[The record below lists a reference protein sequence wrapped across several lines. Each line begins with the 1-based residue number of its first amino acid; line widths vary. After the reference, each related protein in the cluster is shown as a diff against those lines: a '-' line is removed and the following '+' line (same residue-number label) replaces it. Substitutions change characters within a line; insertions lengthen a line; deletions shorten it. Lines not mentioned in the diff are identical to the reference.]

1 MPPALAHNN
10 GFDAIVVGS
19 GFGGAVTACR
29 LAEAGAEVLVL
40 ERGMPYPPGSFPR
53 TPRGMRSNFWDP
65 SAGLHG
71 LFDVWSFSHV
81 TALVASGLGGGSLI
95 YANVMLPKP
104 PESFVWHDPRSGAD
118 RPWPIDRG
126 ALDPHYERVADVLRP
141 QAYPIERE
149 PYASTPKT
157 VAFGRAA
164 AAAGLVVEHPR
175 LAISFEDASGKPVPG
190 APLPDDG
197 NLHGRP
203 RYSCRLIGECD
214 VGCNE
219 GAKNTLDFNYLSAAK
234 RAGAQIRTCC
244 EAVSVAPAGDGYEV
258 RYLQHV
264 SARGAHRADLLDPTE
279 ELDRTVRARIV
290 VLAAGTFGSTRLL
303 LASRAALPR
312 LSRALGRGFSSNGD
326 LLSVARNCREPGGR
340 RRRDRPW
347 RRLDPSRGPVITSSA
362 RPAAGDSG
370 GRHMWIQDGGGP
382 AISEWVW
389 HAPEL
394 PADLWAMRGVILRR
408 TLARLRGRR
417 QTHLSA
423 DLARVFGSGRS
434 SAAMMVMLSLGCD
447 TPGGRLRLRGDEL
460 ELDWDPGGD
469 SADYYDATQR
479 IARRVAEELGGHLGP
494 RMLVRASR
502 ALTSHPLGGCA
513 MAESPADGVVDAW
526 GEVFGRPG
534 LFVADGSVMPGP
546 IGPNPSFT
554 IAALAERFSAR
565 MIERVKERRP

>member
-1 MPPALAHNN
+1 M
-10 GFDAIVVGS
+10 VGS

-29 LAEAGAEVLVL
+29 LAQAGARVLVL

-71 LFDVWSFSHV
+71 LFDVWSFSDV

-95 YANVMLPKP
+95 YANVMLEKP
-104 PESFVWHDPRSGAD
+104 PESFVWHDPRTGAE
-118 RPWPIDRG
+118 RRWPIEPE
-126 ALDPHYERVADVLRP
+126 ALEAPYQRAAEVLRP
-141 QAYPIERE
+141 TPYPIGQE

-157 VAFGRAA
+157 VAFGQAA
-164 AAAGLVVEHPR
+164 AAMGMEVEHPP
-175 LAISFEDASGKPVPG
+175 LAISFEDEHGRLVPG
-190 APLPDDG
+190 GPLPDDP
-197 NLHGRP
+197 NLHERR

-219 GAKNTLDFNYLSAAK
+219 GAKNTLDYNYLSVAK
-234 RAGAQIRTCC
+234 DAGAEIRTCC
-244 EAVSVAPAGDGYEV
+244 EAVSIAPDGDGYEV

-264 SARGAHRADLLDPTE
+264 SARGDHREDLLDPTE
-279 ELDRTVRARIV
+279 ELDRTVRGDV
-290 VLAAGTFGSTRLL
+290 VVVAAGTFGSTRLL

-326 LLSVARNCREPGGR
+326 LLSVARNCREPGAR
-340 RRRDRPW
+340 RRRDRRW
-347 RRLDPSRGPVITSSA
+347 RYLDPSRGPVITSSA
-362 RPAAGDSG
+362 RPAADDSQ

-382 AISEWVW
+382 AISEWLW
-389 HAPEL
+389 HPPEL
-394 PADLWAMRGVILRR
+394 PADLWAMRGVVLRR

-417 QTHLSA
+417 LTHLSG
-423 DLARVFGSGRS
+423 DVARVFGSGRS
-434 SAAMMVMLSLGCD
+434 SAAMMVLLSLGCD
-447 TPGGRLRLRGDEL
+447 VPGGRLRLRGDQL

-469 SADYYDATQR
+469 SAGYYDATLR
-479 IARRVAEELGGHLGP
+479 TARRFAEELGGRLGP
-494 RMLVRASR
+494 RMLVRRSR

-513 MAESPADGVVDAW
+513 MADSPADGVVDTW

-534 LFVADGSVMPGP
+534 LFVADGSVAPGP

-554 IAALAERFSAR
+554 IAALAERFS
-565 MIERVKERRP
+565 ERIIQRVEERRK